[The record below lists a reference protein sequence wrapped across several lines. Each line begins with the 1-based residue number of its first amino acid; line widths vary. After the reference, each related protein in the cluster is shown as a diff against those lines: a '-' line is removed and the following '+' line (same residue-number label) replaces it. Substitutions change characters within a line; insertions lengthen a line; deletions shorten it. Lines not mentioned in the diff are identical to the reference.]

1 VRLIG
6 LLIAK
11 DLRVLWRSRGLL
23 AALVLYPLV
32 LALLVALV
40 ADEAGTRPRIAWV
53 DPGRLPA
60 TLKIGATEI
69 DYAGL
74 RKRVAD
80 RADLVDMD
88 ATQARAALDDGTV
101 SAIVVV
107 PPSLESDLRT
117 SVVQPKLDVIVRKG
131 AIGERAL
138 REVETFAYQLNT
150 RVQGEL
156 LRQSLQFLGV
166 LGEGGTA
173 EIAQRDI
180 TVSGLR
186 DTAERVQKVQD
197 QLTDPEQRA
206 SLQKVLDFAR
216 TARLALAFADPSLRV
231 VASPIAVDATTR
243 GDDSL
248 LGGRGVAVALAAGV
262 VLGGLLLGTAS
273 LATEREERTLPRLL
287 RGRLGSLR
295 LVLGKVLFVALVGLL
310 LATLLVLLQIPASG
324 RGNVT
329 AVLALALAGAAA
341 GACGVLIAAVVR
353 DLAAAAFVSL
363 LVAVPFLIAALVGR
377 TGSGVARI
385 GAVFPFGPA
394 SDAVGAALDGGD
406 VAGPLWHLVL
416 LGALATAGAAAYVR
430 R

>member
-1 VRLIG
+1 VRLVG
-6 LLIAK
+6 LLIGK

-53 DPGRLPA
+53 DPGKLPA

-88 ATQARAALDDGTV
+88 AAQARAALDDGNV

-107 PPSLESDLRT
+107 PASLESDLRT

-131 AIGERAL
+131 AVGERAL
-138 REVETFAYQLNT
+138 REVETFVYQLNT

-186 DTAERVQKVQD
+186 DTAERVQKVRD
-197 QLTDPEQRA
+197 QLTDPAQRA
-206 SLQKVLDFAR
+206 SLQNVLDFAR

-231 VASPIAVDATTR
+231 VAAPIAVDATTR

-273 LATEREERTLPRLL
+273 LASEREERTLPRLL

-295 LVLGKVLFVALVGLL
+295 LVV
-310 LATLLVLLQIPASG
+310 
-324 RGNVT
+324 VT

-341 GACGVLIAAVVR
+341 GAYGVLIAAVVR

-394 SDAVGAALDGGD
+394 ADAVGAALDGGD

-416 LGALATAGAAAYVR
+416 LGVLATAGAAAYVR

>member
-1 VRLIG
+1 VRPIG
-6 LLIAK
+6 LLVAK

-23 AALVLYPLV
+23 AALVLYPIV

-40 ADEAGTRPRIAWV
+40 ADEAGARPRIAWV
-53 DPGRLPA
+53 DPGKLPA
-60 TLKIGATEI
+60 TLTIGSTKI

-74 RKRVAD
+74 RRRVAD
-80 RADLVDMD
+80 RVDLVDMD
-88 ATQARAALDDGTV
+88 AADAQAALDAGSV
-101 SAIVVV
+101 SAVVQV
-107 PPSLESDLRT
+107 PPSLQSDLRT
-117 SVVQPKLDVIVRKG
+117 SVVQPKIDVTVRRG
-131 AIGERAL
+131 AVGERAL
-138 REVETFAYQLNT
+138 REVQTFVYQLNS

-173 EIAQRDI
+173 EIAQREI
-180 TVSGLR
+180 TVSGLH
-186 DTAERVQKVQD
+186 DTADRVQQVRD
-197 QLTDPEQRA
+197 QLTDPAQRA

-231 VASPIAVDATTR
+231 VAAPVAVHATTR
-243 GDDSL
+243 GDDEL

-273 LATEREERTLPRLL
+273 LATEREERTLSRLL

-295 LVLGKVLFVALVGLL
+295 LVLAKVLFTTLVGLL
-310 LATLLVLLQIPASG
+310 LAILLVLLQIPASG

-329 AVLALALAGAAA
+329 AVLALTLAGAAA
-341 GACGVLIAAVVR
+341 GACGVLVAALVR
-353 DLAAAAFVSL
+353 DLAAAAFVAL

-377 TGSGVARI
+377 AGTGVARL
-385 GAVFPFGPA
+385 GAAFPFGPA

-406 VAGPLWHLVL
+406 LIGPLWHLAL
-416 LGALATAGAAAYVR
+416 LAALATGLAAAYVR